1 MNDNE
6 LMLLVKQGEKAAF
19 RQLYDRY
26 YEYAVRVAT
35 IVLRNQSSLALDAVQ
50 EAFIR
55 IFRSAASY
63 QSEQSFKPWF
73 YTILLNECKR
83 IATKQGKLIAIG
95 DEALR
100 AFERGDYDQ
109 HAFELYEEL
118 YEELQ
123 RLEEHNRIPIILKY
137 MHDLKDQEIADTLG
151 ENLNTIKSRI
161 FKAKQK
167 LRKRLQTAFGGGEG

>member
-6 LMLLVKQGEKAAF
+6 LMTAIKQGDQSAF
-19 RQLYDRY
+19 RALYDRY
-26 YEYAVRVAT
+26 YDYAVRVAT

-55 IFRSAASY
+55 LYRNADSFRS
-63 QSEQSFKPWF
+63 EQPFKPWF

-83 IATKQGKLIAIG
+83 IATKHGKLIAIG
-95 DEALR
+95 DEALQ
-100 AFERGDYDQ
+100 AFEKASLDQ
-109 HAFELYEEL
+109 HHFEDYEEL
-118 YEELQ
+118 YDELQ

-137 MHDLKDQEIADTLG
+137 IHDLKDQEIADTLG

-167 LRKRLQTAFGGGEG
+167 LRQRLQTSFGGGEG

>member
-1 MNDNE
+1 MSDNE
-6 LMLLVKQGEKAAF
+6 LMLSIKQGNQAAF

-55 IFRSAASY
+55 VYRSANSF
-63 QSEQSFKPWF
+63 QHKQPFKPWF

-83 IATKQGKLIAIG
+83 IAAKHGKLVLVG
-95 DEALR
+95 DEGMR
-100 AFERGDYDQ
+100 AFERGERDQ
-109 HAFELYEEL
+109 HAFEQYEEL

-123 RLEEHNRIPIILKY
+123 GLEEHNRIPIILKY

-167 LRKRLQTAFGGGEG
+167 LRQRLQKSFGGGVG

>member
-6 LMLLVKQGEKAAF
+6 LMIAIKQGDQSAF

-26 YEYAVRVAT
+26 YDYAVRVAA

-55 IFRSAASY
+55 LYRNAESFSDK
-63 QSEQSFKPWF
+63 QPFKPWF
-73 YTILLNECKR
+73 YTVLLNECKR
-83 IATKQGKLIAIG
+83 IAAKHGKLIAIG
-95 DEALR
+95 DEALQ
-100 AFERGDYDQ
+100 AFEKGSLDQ
-109 HAFELYEEL
+109 HRFEEYAEL

-137 MHDLKDQEIADTLG
+137 IHDLKDQEIADTLG

-167 LRKRLQTAFGGGEG
+167 LRQRLQTSFGGGEG

>member
-6 LMLLVKQGEKAAF
+6 LMLSVKQGDQTAF
-19 RQLYDRY
+19 RELYDRY

-55 IFRSAASY
+55 MYRSAASFET
-63 QSEQSFKPWF
+63 SQSFKPWF

-83 IATKQGKLIAIG
+83 IADKHGKLIAVG
-95 DEALR
+95 DEAMKAMETGGR
-100 AFERGDYDQ
+100 DQ
-109 HAFELYEEL
+109 HAFEQYEEL

-167 LRKRLQTAFGGGEG
+167 LRQRLQTSFGGGEG

>member
-1 MNDNE
+1 MSAI
-6 LMLLVKQGEKAAF
+6 KQGDQSAF
-19 RQLYDRY
+19 RTLYDRY

-55 IFRSAASY
+55 LYRSADSFRSD
-63 QSEQSFKPWF
+63 QPFKPWF
-73 YTILLNECKR
+73 YTVLLNECKR
-83 IATKQGKLIAIG
+83 IATKHGKLIAIG
-95 DEALR
+95 DEALK
-100 AFERGDYDQ
+100 AFEKGSLDQ
-109 HAFELYEEL
+109 RHFEEYAELYD
-118 YEELQ
+118 ELQ

-137 MHDLKDQEIADTLG
+137 IHDLKDQEIADTLG

-167 LRKRLQTAFGGGEG
+167 LRQRLQTSFGGGEG

>member
-6 LMLLVKQGEKAAF
+6 LMLLVQQGEKAAF
-19 RQLYDRY
+19 RELYDRY

-55 IFRSAASY
+55 IFRSAASFHGD
-63 QSEQSFKPWF
+63 QSFKPWF

-83 IATKQGKLIAIG
+83 IAAKHGKLIAIG
-95 DEALR
+95 NEALS
-100 AFERGDYDQ
+100 AFDRGDYDQ
-109 HAFELYEEL
+109 HAFEQYEEL

-167 LRKRLQTAFGGGEG
+167 LRQRLQTAFGGGEG